1 MRTQI
6 SKFVFTA
13 ALGLAMAF
21 TFSCSSNDDGNN
33 NNGGTSSGSGG
44 DLSSPSGGGG
54 SNQLYTYPDS
64 IPYTGN
70 GVIKIRANCIGEEG
84 NEVEETLINA
94 GSVTNGILNLQLP
107 SNIPDEYLVVFEND
121 GCTNPSGIKTLPECY
136 GKSYLALV
144 NNNLSANNIV
154 NTDPNRTD
162 YIGILKWRYMRLE
175 YYSKAG
181 SITCNGTTTNV
192 TAGWNKSNSDNAVW
206 YIGL

>member
-1 MRTQI
+1 MITQYHKI
-6 SKFVFTA
+6 VLA
-13 ALGLAMAF
+13 AAFGLAMVL
-21 TFSCSSNDDGNN
+21 TFSCSSGGDNGGNDP
-33 NNGGTSSGSGG
+33 NGGTSS
-44 DLSSPSGGGG
+44 PSNGNGGG

-70 GVIKIRANCIGEEG
+70 GIIKIRANCIGED
-84 NEVEETLINA
+84 EVEETLINA